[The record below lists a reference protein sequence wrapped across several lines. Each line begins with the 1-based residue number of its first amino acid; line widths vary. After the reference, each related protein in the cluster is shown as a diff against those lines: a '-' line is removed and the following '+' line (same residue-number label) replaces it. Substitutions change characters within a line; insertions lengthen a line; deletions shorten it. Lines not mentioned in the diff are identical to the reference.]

1 MANRTLVTGGAGFIG
16 SHLVRGLLDAGHEV
30 TVLDD
35 LSSGF
40 RDNLADI
47 EGRIRFIQGSILD
60 DDSLEQAARGA
71 RCIFHLA
78 AVASVPQSVR
88 DPIGTHRV
96 NSEGTL
102 RVLQEALKNESRV
115 ILSSSSAVY
124 GDGPELP
131 KRETTPIE
139 PTSPY
144 AVQKLNSEDYLQMEQ
159 RLHGLEGFALRYFNV
174 FGPRQNPESE
184 YAAVIPKFIVRAL
197 RGEAVTIF
205 GDGKQTRDFI
215 YVKDVVRANLLAME
229 AQDADGTALNIG
241 SGMVTDLNELARMVF
256 SAVGGAEKVIHAPER
271 EGDIKHSSCEAKL
284 AKKRLGFEAQTTMAE
299 GLMET
304 VDSYR
309 TPVL

>member
-16 SHLVRGLLDAGHEV
+16 THLVRGLLDAGHEV

-47 EGRIRFIQGSILD
+47 EERIRFIQGSILD
-60 DDSLEQAARGA
+60 HDSLEQAAQGA

>member
-60 DDSLEQAARGA
+60 DDSLEQSAQGA

-78 AVASVPQSVR
+78 AVANVPQSVR

-102 RVLQEALKNESRV
+102 RVLQQALKNESRV

-256 SAVGGAEKVIHAPER
+256 SAVGGAENVIHAPER

>member
-47 EGRIRFIQGSILD
+47 EGRIRFIQGSVLD
-60 DDSLEQAARGA
+60 DDSLEQSAQGA

-184 YAAVIPKFIVRAL
+184 YAAVIPKFIARAL

>member
-16 SHLVRGLLDAGHEV
+16 THLVRGLLDAGHEV

>member
-60 DDSLEQAARGA
+60 DDSLEQSAQGA

>member
-47 EGRIRFIQGSILD
+47 EGRIRFIQGSVLD
-60 DDSLEQAARGA
+60 DDSLEQSAQGA

>member
-47 EGRIRFIQGSILD
+47 EGRIRFIQGSVLD
-60 DDSLEQAARGA
+60 DDSLEQSAQGA
-71 RCIFHLA
+71 SCIFHLA

-102 RVLQEALKNESRV
+102 RVLQEALKNDSRV